1 MPPDPEIYALA
12 QQVGER
18 LRRQGRSLAVAES
31 CTGGLLGG
39 ALTDVPGSS
48 AYFLGGVI
56 SYADRVKVEQLQ
68 VPEGTLHRHGAV
80 SEETAAA
87 MASGVRR
94 LLRADIGVSIT
105 GVSGPDAEGTK
116 PVGLTFIGIAAPT
129 LDVSNARMAL
139 KRRSRG
145 PTGPPASG
153 GGESIKPS
161 SRGGGESVLTH
172 RFQWTGDRW
181 DNRRRSVIAALEL
194 LVQTLGS

>member
-1 MPPDPEIYALA
+1 MPPDPEIYAWA

-105 GVSGPDAEGTK
+105 GVSGPDAEAVK

-129 LDVSNARMAL
+129 L
-139 KRRSRG
+139 
-145 PTGPPASG
+145 
-153 GGESIKPS
+153 PS
-161 SRGGGESVLTH
+161 SRGRGESVLTH

>member
-1 MPPDPEIYALA
+1 VPPDPEIYALA

-18 LRRQGRSLAVAES
+18 LRRKGRSLAVAES
-31 CTGGLLGG
+31 CTGGLLGA

-48 AYFLGGVI
+48 MYFLGGVI

-68 VPEGTLHRHGAV
+68 VPQGTLDRHGAV

-87 MASGVRR
+87 MATGVRQ
-94 LLRADIGVSIT
+94 LLHADIGVSIT
-105 GVSGPDAEGTK
+105 GVAGPDAEGAK
-116 PVGLTFIGIAAPT
+116 PIGLTFIGIAAPT
-129 LDVSNARMAL
+129 LPSTNVSNARLAL
-139 KRRSRG
+139 KR
-145 PTGPPASG
+145 
-153 GGESIKPS
+153 
-161 SRGGGESVLTH
+161 ESVLTH

>member
-31 CTGGLLGG
+31 CTGGLLGA

-68 VPEGTLHRHGAV
+68 VPEATLRQYGAV
-80 SEETAAA
+80 SGQTAAA
-87 MASGVRR
+87 MATGVRQS
-94 LLRADIGVSIT
+94 LQADIGVSIT
-105 GVSGPDAEGTK
+105 GVAGPDAEGAK
-116 PVGLTFIGIAAPT
+116 PVGLTFIGIVGQAAT
-129 LDVSNARMAL
+129 
-139 KRRSRG
+139 
-145 PTGPPASG
+145 
-153 GGESIKPS
+153 
-161 SRGGGESVLTH
+161 TH

>member
-1 MPPDPEIYALA
+1 VPPDPEIFALA

-68 VPEGTLHRHGAV
+68 VPQATLRQYGAV
-80 SEETAAA
+80 SEQTAAA
-87 MASGVRR
+87 MARAVRQ
-94 LLRADIGVSIT
+94 LLHADIGVSIT
-105 GVSGPDAEGTK
+105 GVAGPDAESGK
-116 PVGLTFIGIAAPT
+116 PVGLTFIGVAAQ
-129 LDVSNARMAL
+129 
-139 KRRSRG
+139 
-145 PTGPPASG
+145 AST
-153 GGESIKPS
+153 
-161 SRGGGESVLTH
+161 TH
-172 RFQWTGDRW
+172 RFLWTGDRW

>member
-1 MPPDPEIYALA
+1 VPPDPEIFALA

-56 SYADRVKVEQLQ
+56 SYADRVKVDQLQ
-68 VPEGTLHRHGAV
+68 VPHATLRQYGAV
-80 SEETAAA
+80 SEQTAAA
-87 MASGVRR
+87 LATGVRQ
-94 LLRADIGVSIT
+94 LLQADIGVSIT
-105 GVSGPDAEGTK
+105 GVAGPDAEGAK
-116 PVGLTFIGIAAPT
+116 PVGLTFIGIDAPT
-129 LDVSNARMAL
+129 L
-139 KRRSRG
+139 
-145 PTGPPASG
+145 
-153 GGESIKPS
+153 PS
-161 SRGGGESVLTH
+161 PRGGGESVLTH

>member
-1 MPPDPEIYALA
+1 MPPDPAIFALA

-39 ALTDVPGSS
+39 ALTEVPGSS

-56 SYADRVKVEQLQ
+56 SYADRVKVEQLR
-68 VPEGTLHRHGAV
+68 VPEATLRQYGAV
-80 SEETAAA
+80 SEQTAAA
-87 MASGVRR
+87 MATGVRQ
-94 LLRADIGVSIT
+94 LLHADIGVSIT
-105 GVSGPDAEGTK
+105 GVAGPDAEETK
-116 PVGLTFIGIAAPT
+116 PVGLTFISIAE
-129 LDVSNARMAL
+129 
-139 KRRSRG
+139 
-145 PTGPPASG
+145 PAST
-153 GGESIKPS
+153 
-161 SRGGGESVLTH
+161 TH